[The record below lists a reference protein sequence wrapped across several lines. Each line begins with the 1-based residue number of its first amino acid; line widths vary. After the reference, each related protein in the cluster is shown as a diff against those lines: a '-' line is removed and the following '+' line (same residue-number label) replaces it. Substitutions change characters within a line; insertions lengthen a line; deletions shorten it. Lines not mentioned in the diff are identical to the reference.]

1 MQVWVFASPAA
12 ASLPALPLPGWGMG
26 WSYGRRKEKEGE
38 IIRTCQETGRKL
50 IDFWLHPCSVPQ
62 RKQANEQTKAWGSH
76 RHIICLMAGL
86 IDSKIL
92 VFLFQKSWG
101 GNCPAVFF
109 LFPTLEFVMQHSW
122 QIQIS
127 RFAKQVGWVGQ
138 AKTPLYI
145 NWNWLRSGVRE
156 SHFIST
162 AREDSGL
169 EATFIGTTTTTTT
182 PAPEV
187 SVMQIQTENKYKIRT
202 QTPQVEEEPESPLP
216 LILTVLTLVLAFVV
230 AIAILCCC
238 LSCNRSTC
246 LMFVFLCVSCFQTF
260 IEVLTLTLSQH
271 C

>member
-187 SVMQIQTENKYKIRT
+187 SVM
-202 QTPQVEEEPESPLP
+202 
-216 LILTVLTLVLAFVV
+216 
-230 AIAILCCC
+230 
-238 LSCNRSTC
+238 
-246 LMFVFLCVSCFQTF
+246 
-260 IEVLTLTLSQH
+260 
-271 C
+271 